1 MLLKAEVIFVCRR
14 AHKMGK
20 RKAQEPAT
28 LETVGVYNKGRVKPD
43 GSREQRYYLR
53 TKGTFGKKK
62 KRHTSFDAEFTTKL
76 FSGVFN
82 TVAEATAHKPAFV
95 VMLNG
100 GRQQPKRTKKAS
112 SPPRPTPQKKQV
124 LDLDAVL
131 RRKSAAVKSKAA
143 AERREKLHQKLRKVT
158 GRGDVDTL
166 NRVVDGLSE
175 NLKSTADMGG
185 ASAGG

>member
-1 MLLKAEVIFVCRR
+1 MLLKAEVYFRLPPPTSTGT
-14 AHKMGK
+14 MGK

-43 GSREQRYYLR
+43 GSKEQRYYLR

-95 VMLNG
+95 VMVNG
-100 GRQQPKRTKKAS
+100 GQQPKNNRM
-112 SPPRPTPQKKQV
+112 PPAPTPTTMTSHWF
-124 LDLDAVL
+124 
-131 RRKSAAVKSKAA
+131 KSWGTPCPCAA
-143 AERREKLHQKLRKVT
+143 
-158 GRGDVDTL
+158 
-166 NRVVDGLSE
+166 
-175 NLKSTADMGG
+175 STRQGIYIP
-185 ASAGG
+185 SS